1 MGIFR
6 GPNIVRDGLVLQL
19 DAANTKSYPAAGST
33 WYDLS
38 GNGNDHTITNS
49 PTFSNGAFTINETQ
63 SFTRSSMPTNNTNCT
78 VLLFYKTTDT
88 QELWV
93 RGNSGSFYV
102 AASYSNGN
110 YYNDNVG
117 SPTYY
122 VDTLTTTNPNTPINY
137 RNGDYHMW
145 EAKNVNFSAWNQL
158 NWFGYGSSW
167 NMNGTVAYIALYDR
181 ALTATES
188 LQNYNALK
196 SRFGI

>member
-6 GPNIVRDGLVLQL
+6 GPNIVRDGLVLHL
-19 DAANTKSYPAAGST
+19 DAVNTNSYPAAGST

-93 RGNSGSFYV
+93 RGNSGSYYI
-102 AASYSNGN
+102 AAAYANVN
-110 YYNDNVG
+110 YYNENSG

-122 VDTLTTTNPNTPINY
+122 IDTVAKSHPRDDRDGN
-137 RNGDYHMW
+137 YHMW

-167 NMNGTVAYIALYDR
+167 NMNGTVAFIAIYDR
-181 ALTATES
+181 ALTAAES
-188 LQNYNALK
+188 TQNYNALK
-196 SRFGI
+196 SRFRI